1 MGPYFSILA
10 TLEIQ
15 SYRTLMVK
23 ILKIMC
29 RIQIKNLS
37 ISTKV
42 TTFGYQ
48 SNKMEGNM
56 VVPWYF
62 GAFFFCIGKACG
74 GFDTL
79 IYNKL
84 ISP

>member
-1 MGPYFSILA
+1 
-10 TLEIQ
+10 
-15 SYRTLMVK
+15 MVK

-29 RIQIKNLS
+29 RIQIKKLS

-62 GAFFFCIGKACG
+62 GAFFSVLAKHVVV
-74 GFDTL
+74 L
-79 IYNKL
+79 IHLFTINSYHL
-84 ISP
+84 ELAR